1 VPILPSRRHLA
12 IPAEAITSKHPL
24 VQRAM
29 SVDAG
34 SARTMSSDASADGSS
49 SKARSEVFNFIKERV
64 DRTPGGVNTKTVY
77 VCQTC
82 KANNKDQV

>member
-1 VPILPSRRHLA
+1 
-12 IPAEAITSKHPL
+12 
-24 VQRAM
+24 M
-29 SVDAG
+29 SADAG
-34 SARTMSSDASADGSS
+34 SARPMSSDASADGSS